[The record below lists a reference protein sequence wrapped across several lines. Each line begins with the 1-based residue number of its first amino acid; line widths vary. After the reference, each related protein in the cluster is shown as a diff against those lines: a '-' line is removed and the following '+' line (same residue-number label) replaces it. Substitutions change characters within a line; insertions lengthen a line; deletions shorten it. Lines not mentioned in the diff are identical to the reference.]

1 LTYKAAATK
10 SFLREFKK
18 MPTELQE
25 RVKEVID
32 DIITDPFKGTKLRGE
47 LEGQW
52 RWRVGDYR
60 IIYLIGKENQIVL
73 LDVGPRKSVYG

>member
-1 LTYKAAATK
+1 
-10 SFLREFKK
+10 
-18 MPTELQE
+18 M
-25 RVKEVID
+25 ID